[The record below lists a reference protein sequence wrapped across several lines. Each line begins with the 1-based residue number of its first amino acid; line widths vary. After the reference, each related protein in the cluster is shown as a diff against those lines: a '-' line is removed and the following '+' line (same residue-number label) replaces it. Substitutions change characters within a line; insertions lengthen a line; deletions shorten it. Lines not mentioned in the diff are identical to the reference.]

1 MANQVSDA
9 ERYQLREMLMKGIN
23 PPLQDPVF
31 KEVAEA
37 QRWNPEAMT
46 QERLDEFQ
54 KIGWF
59 KGYEFNPE
67 VYEQHKKELA
77 EAEGRTYPDPEP
89 TPEQIAKDTERKK
102 MITQVVGAEW
112 KFEDESLDDYKERT
126 YGIPNPIRAVPPTPQ
141 HKAGSGTEDRKRLSN
156 RTRDKESSA
165 SSFRKPKRRAGQTG
179 KSNYSWLITKR
190 IRPTTKRTWSEVLM
204 IKPLPQEK
212 RMR

>member
-1 MANQVSDA
+1 MANPVSDA

-126 YGIPNPIRAVPPTPQ
+126 YGIPNPIRAVTPTPQ
-141 HKAGSGTEDRKRLSN
+141 HKARSGTEDRKRLSN
-156 RTRDKESSA
+156 RTRDKA
-165 SSFRKPKRRAGQTG
+165 SGTTSFRKPKRRTG
-179 KSNYSWLITKR
+179 
-190 IRPTTKRTWSEVLM
+190 
-204 IKPLPQEK
+204 
-212 RMR
+212 

>member
-9 ERYQLREMLMKGIN
+9 ERYQLREKLMKGIN

-46 QERLDEFQ
+46 QERLAEFQ

-59 KGYEFNPE
+59 KGYEYNPE

-77 EAEGRTYPDPEP
+77 EAEGRTYPEPEP
-89 TPEQIAKDTERKK
+89 TPEQIAKDIERKK

-126 YGIPNPIRAVPPTPQ
+126 YGIPNPIRAVTPTPQ

-156 RTRDKESSA
+156 RTRDKA
-165 SSFRKPKRRAGQTG
+165 SGAASFSKPRRRTSQTG
-179 KSNYSWLITKR
+179 
-190 IRPTTKRTWSEVLM
+190 
-204 IKPLPQEK
+204 
-212 RMR
+212 

>member
-9 ERYQLREMLMKGIN
+9 ERYQLREKLMKGIN

-46 QERLDEFQ
+46 QERLAEFQ

-59 KGYEFNPE
+59 KGYEYNPE

-77 EAEGRTYPDPEP
+77 EAEGRTYPEPEP
-89 TPEQIAKDTERKK
+89 TPEQIAKDIERKK

-126 YGIPNPIRAVPPTPQ
+126 YGIPNPIRAVTPTPQ

-156 RTRDKESSA
+156 RTRDKASSA
-165 SSFRKPKRRAGQTG
+165 ASFSKPRRRTSQTG
-179 KSNYSWLITKR
+179 
-190 IRPTTKRTWSEVLM
+190 
-204 IKPLPQEK
+204 
-212 RMR
+212 

>member
-59 KGYEFNPE
+59 KGYEYNPE

-89 TPEQIAKDTERKK
+89 TPEQKAKDLERKK

-112 KFEDESLDDYKERT
+112 KFDDESLDQYKERR
-126 YGIPNPIRAVPPTPQ
+126 YGIPIPNTTE
-141 HKAGSGTEDRKRLSN
+141 GT
-156 RTRDKESSA
+156 
-165 SSFRKPKRRAGQTG
+165 
-179 KSNYSWLITKR
+179 
-190 IRPTTKRTWSEVLM
+190 
-204 IKPLPQEK
+204 
-212 RMR
+212 

>member
-9 ERYQLREMLMKGIN
+9 ERYQLREKLMKGIN

-46 QERLDEFQ
+46 QERLAEFQ

-59 KGYEFNPE
+59 KGYEYNPE

-89 TPEQIAKDTERKK
+89 TPEQIAKDIERKK

-126 YGIPNPIRAVPPTPQ
+126 YGIPNPIRAVTPTPQ

-156 RTRDKESSA
+156 RTRDKA
-165 SSFRKPKRRAGQTG
+165 SGAASFSKPRRRTSQTG
-179 KSNYSWLITKR
+179 
-190 IRPTTKRTWSEVLM
+190 
-204 IKPLPQEK
+204 
-212 RMR
+212 

>member
-59 KGYEFNPE
+59 KGYEYNPE

-126 YGIPNPIRAVPPTPQ
+126 YGIPNPIRAVTPTPQ
-141 HKAGSGTEDRKRLSN
+141 HKARSGTEDRKRLSN
-156 RTRDKESSA
+156 RTRDKA
-165 SSFRKPKRRAGQTG
+165 SGATSFRKPKRRTG
-179 KSNYSWLITKR
+179 
-190 IRPTTKRTWSEVLM
+190 
-204 IKPLPQEK
+204 
-212 RMR
+212 

>member
-9 ERYQLREMLMKGIN
+9 ERYQLREKLMKGIN

-46 QERLDEFQ
+46 QERLAEFQ

-59 KGYEFNPE
+59 KGYEYNPE

-89 TPEQIAKDTERKK
+89 TPEQIAKDIERKK

-126 YGIPNPIRAVPPTPQ
+126 YGIPNPIRAVTPTPQ

-156 RTRDKESSA
+156 RTRDKASSA
-165 SSFRKPKRRAGQTG
+165 ASFSKPRRRTGQTG
-179 KSNYSWLITKR
+179 
-190 IRPTTKRTWSEVLM
+190 
-204 IKPLPQEK
+204 
-212 RMR
+212 